1 MEAFETSAYLEMIR
15 MEQNLEFQ
23 MDTPPVSLA
32 EEERARSLEW
42 TVGKEWWNWE
52 EDWFLGDNHIGE
64 LRV

>member
-32 EEERARSLEW
+32 EEERARSLE
-42 TVGKEWWNWE
+42 
-52 EDWFLGDNHIGE
+52 
-64 LRV
+64 